1 MSDAFDRADSAKPA
15 SPKFWGRVN
24 VNAYDCILQKG
35 VGKIPFNPTQHKAG
49 EMRTAIDLTVTLLPE
64 TVRKADTLQRGMVAE
79 SAEWTRVTLPS
90 LKALGYTGLRSLNG
104 MWCAVEFAG
113 LGTFYTDNQGES
125 RERQAF
131 KFTGLYA
138 TEAECRKA
146 YQDETGETGMN
157 RDLVQDV
164 NAPAP
169 VSDEKMMALTFVT
182 ALAKTAGGDKEKLA
196 ALIAQYPV
204 VSKHFTVD
212 SPEVAMLLAVPV
224 AA

>member
-15 SPKFWGRVN
+15 SPKFWGCVT

-35 VGKIPFNPTQHKAG
+35 VGKIPFDAKQHKPG

-64 TVRKADTLQRGMVAE
+64 TVRKAEKLERGMVAE

-90 LKALGYTGLRSLNG
+90 LKALGNTRLRSLNG

-131 KFTGLYA
+131 KFAGLYA

-146 YQDETGETGMN
+146 YQDETGDATS
-157 RDLVQDV
+157 
-164 NAPAP
+164 APIENVTTAP

-212 SPEVAMLLAVPV
+212 SPEVAALLAVPV

>member
-64 TVRKADTLQRGMVAE
+64 TVRKAEKLERGMVAE

-90 LKALGYTGLRSLNG
+90 LKALGNTRLRSLNG

-131 KFTGLYA
+131 KFAGLYA

-146 YQDETGETGMN
+146 YQDETGDATSAPIENVT
-157 RDLVQDV
+157 
-164 NAPAP
+164 PAP

-212 SPEVAMLLAVPV
+212 SPEVAMLLQPV
-224 AA
+224 AVAA

>member
-15 SPKFWGRVN
+15 SPKFWGRVT

-35 VGKIPFNPTQHKAG
+35 VGKIPFDPTQHKAG

-64 TVRKADTLQRGMVAE
+64 TVRKAEKLERGMVAE

-90 LKALGYTGLRSLNG
+90 LKALGNTGLRSLNG

-131 KFTGLYA
+131 KFAGLYA

-146 YQDETGETGMN
+146 YQDETGDATSAPIENVT
-157 RDLVQDV
+157 
-164 NAPAP
+164 PAP

>member
-15 SPKFWGRVN
+15 SPKFWGRVT

-35 VGKIPFNPTQHKAG
+35 VGKIPFDPTQHKAG

-64 TVRKADTLQRGMVAE
+64 TVRKAEKLERGMVAE

-131 KFTGLYA
+131 KFAGLYA

-146 YQDETGETGMN
+146 YQDETGDATS
-157 RDLVQDV
+157 
-164 NAPAP
+164 APIENVTPVAP
-169 VSDEKMMALTFVT
+169 VSDEKAMALTFVT

-212 SPEVAMLLAVPV
+212 SPEVAQLLQVPV

>member
-131 KFTGLYA
+131 KFAGLYA

-146 YQDETGETGMN
+146 YQDETG
-157 RDLVQDV
+157 DV
-164 NAPAP
+164 TSAPIENVTPVAP
-169 VSDEKMMALTFVT
+169 VSDEKAMALTFVT

-212 SPEVAMLLAVPV
+212 SPEVAQLLQVPV